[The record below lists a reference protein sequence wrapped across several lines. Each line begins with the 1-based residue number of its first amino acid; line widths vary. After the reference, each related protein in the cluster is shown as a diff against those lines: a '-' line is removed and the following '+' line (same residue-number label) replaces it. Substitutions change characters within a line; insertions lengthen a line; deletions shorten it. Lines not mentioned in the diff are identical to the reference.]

1 MKKSAGLALILL
13 FFFAGFCGA
22 ETHRITPRSQMS
34 VQESI
39 DFSQPGDT
47 IILEEGI
54 YEVDEALTITDTD
67 GIILQG
73 EGEVWI
79 LCSDVYANVISV
91 TNSHNIHIY
100 GIKARHKEWVPEYTC
115 NGSVL
120 YVANAT
126 AVEVLDCEF
135 NGCGAFGIYL
145 DYVEGADISYCYLHH
160 NSFSALYFNH
170 SSDIFLTFNRIM
182 DNASFVSALRFGN
195 MECLHRIYRNVRKCH
210 SKQ

>member
-1 MKKSAGLALILL
+1 MIMKRSAGIALILL
-13 FFFAGFCGA
+13 FSFSGVCGA
-22 ETHRITPRSQMS
+22 EIHRITPRGQMS
-34 VQESI
+34 VQETI

-54 YEVDEALTITDTD
+54 YETDEALTISDTD

-79 LCSDVYANVISV
+79 LCSDIYANVISV

-100 GIKARHKEWVPEYTC
+100 GLKARHKEWVPEYTC

-126 AVEVLDCEF
+126 AIEVLDCEF

-145 DYVEGADISYCYLHH
+145 DYVEGANISYCYLHH

-170 SSDIFLTFNRIM
+170 SSDIVLTFNRIM
-182 DNASFVSALRFGN
+182 DNAAFMSAYDTGYIEMYGN
-195 MECLHRIYRNVRKCH
+195 VIVNNE
-210 SKQ
+210 